1 MEKAY
6 FINPKIILSDMTIA
20 NEAAYL
26 YVLSKEL
33 TEVNS
38 GLKKHS
44 KKAEKHAQKHMKA
57 SSESKQQKHLKIHL
71 QAQEKI
77 HVLLQEHNRILGK
90 LRHHQTAFGYMLRKE
105 HNKLKN

>member
-1 MEKAY
+1 
-6 FINPKIILSDMTIA
+6 MTIA

-26 YVLSKEL
+26 YVLAKEL
-33 TEVNS
+33 TEINS
-38 GLKKHS
+38 NLKKYS
-44 KKAEKHAQKHMKA
+44 KKAEKHAKKHMKA
-57 SSESKQQKHLKIHL
+57 TSESRQQKHLKKHL

-105 HNKLKN
+105 SHKLG